1 MPPRND
7 DEPVSVSEHR
17 AADTPP
23 TDGADSATNGG
34 NGAAGPPEDAEPGR
48 RRSTVW
54 IVLSGILAVAAVG
67 LGIWAL
73 SAQSN
78 ADDTQTKLDAATKAA
93 AANQADASQPQPQ
106 ATATPAPT
114 AAPAAPTPDAA
125 AQQQF
130 DELTTALGATNE
142 TVDEIQGDLD
152 KAAAAADDAQQ
163 AKTDASGA
171 LERAKADLASFRAN
185 LDVKT
190 TCLRGVLEAL
200 KTAFASGG
208 TEAVVQQL
216 ETLSGT
222 CSASG
227 S

>member
-93 AANQADASQPQPQ
+93 AANQADSSQAQ

-114 AAPAAPTPDAA
+114 AAAPTPDAA

-142 TVDEIQGDLD
+142 TLDEIQGDLD

-200 KTAFASGG
+200 KTAFVSGG
-208 TEAVVQQL
+208 TDAVVQQL
-216 ETLSGT
+216 ETLSGA

>member
-93 AANQADASQPQPQ
+93 AANQADSSQAQ

-114 AAPAAPTPDAA
+114 AAPAAAPTPDAA

-142 TVDEIQGDLD
+142 TVDEIPGDLD

-200 KTAFASGG
+200 KTAFVSGG
-208 TEAVVQQL
+208 TDAVVQQL
-216 ETLSGT
+216 ETLSGA

>member
-93 AANQADASQPQPQ
+93 AANQADSSQAQ
-106 ATATPAPT
+106 ATATRAPT
-114 AAPAAPTPDAA
+114 AAPAAAPTPDAA

-142 TVDEIQGDLD
+142 TLDEIQGDLD

-200 KTAFASGG
+200 KTAFVSGG
-208 TEAVVQQL
+208 TDAVVQQL
-216 ETLSGT
+216 ETLSGA

>member
-93 AANQADASQPQPQ
+93 AANQADSSQAQ
-106 ATATPAPT
+106 ATATPT
-114 AAPAAPTPDAA
+114 AAPAAAPTPDAA

-142 TVDEIQGDLD
+142 TLDEIQGDLD

-200 KTAFASGG
+200 KTAFVSGG
-208 TEAVVQQL
+208 TDAVVQQL
-216 ETLSGT
+216 ETLSGA

>member
-23 TDGADSATNGG
+23 PDGAASATNGG

-93 AANQADASQPQPQ
+93 AANQADASQPQ

-114 AAPAAPTPDAA
+114 AAPAAAPTPDAA

-142 TVDEIQGDLD
+142 TLDEIQGDLD
-152 KAAAAADDAQQ
+152 KVAAAADDAQQ
-163 AKTDASGA
+163 AKTDASG
-171 LERAKADLASFRAN
+171 
-185 LDVKT
+185 
-190 TCLRGVLEAL
+190 
-200 KTAFASGG
+200 
-208 TEAVVQQL
+208 
-216 ETLSGT
+216 
-222 CSASG
+222 
-227 S
+227 